1 MNGPHWVRRLLA
13 GVTVEEVQRFDATFD
28 VAATELESRRGVGE
42 ESWHCAARAEVDN
55 AIRHRANYRLEA
67 AWTALKAVQRE
78 RVRTF
83 EPSELVAEAR
93 IVRNESDEKLSGW
106 RRTSVRELLPSELLD
121 RVALVNGGLT
131 VERTIRTLDPVNTG
145 GAPTPGVTDNASERD
160 DDNAHDGAA
169 RPSVSTPVVDDVRW
183 LVDDLRTRLIAA
195 KHMLDAH
202 SDNIHHKFRILRRAV
217 ISTSVAIAVVLA
229 ALVAL
234 VAMGWV
240 PSALVTDDSP
250 LGSWRLLLVVMTL
263 GMLGAFLSSAT
274 ELRNRGDKLTV
285 PDLRV
290 SYTLMGM
297 RPVVGAMGA
306 TVVIVVVQSALG
318 DAVTLESTAI
328 LGLAIVA
335 GFTERLATRTVT
347 TAAEAVGK

>member
-1 MNGPHWVRRLLA
+1 VNGPHWVRRMLA

-28 VAATELESRRGVGE
+28 LAATELDARRSVGD
-42 ESWHCAARAEVDN
+42 ESWHCLARAEVDN
-55 AIRHRANYRLEA
+55 AIRHRANYKLEA

-106 RRTSVRELLPSELLD
+106 RRTSVRDLLPSELLD
-121 RVALVNGGLT
+121 RVVLVNGGLT
-131 VERTIRTLDPVNTG
+131 VERTVRTLNPVNAG
-145 GAPTPGVTDNASERD
+145 GASTPGATDGASERND
-160 DDNAHDGAA
+160 DAHDRSAE
-169 RPSVSTPVVDDVRW
+169 PSASAPGVGDVSW

-202 SDNIHHKFRILRRAV
+202 SDNVHHKFRILRRAV

-229 ALVAL
+229 VLVGL
-234 VAMGWV
+234 VAMDWV
-240 PSALVTDDSP
+240 PSALVTEDSP

-274 ELRNRGDKLTV
+274 ELRNRVDKLTV

-290 SYTLMGM
+290 NYTLMGM

-318 DAVTLESTAI
+318 DAVNLESTAI

-347 TAAEAVGK
+347 AAADAVGK